1 MDERNDGWNEAVQSS
16 LYDVFG
22 KLEKLMYEV
31 RNCVRGCHTRCGTES
46 ELADYIRSLA
56 SDMETVADGIE

>member
-31 RNCVRGCHTRCGTES
+31 RHCKT
-46 ELADYIRSLA
+46 
-56 SDMETVADGIE
+56 SDGVCFEP